1 MTKPLYSIRN
11 DSAFLNNRIKVKSF
25 KYSDDMHKFLNKQYD
40 NNWKIMTQPVKS
52 GVYFEQY
59 DSNSKAFNL
68 IDIKRVRV

>member
-1 MTKPLYSIRN
+1 MNKQIYSIRN
-11 DSAFLNNRIKVKSF
+11 DSAFLKNRIKVKSF

-59 DSNSKAFNL
+59 DSNSKSFNL
-68 IDIKRVRV
+68 IDVKNLIV

>member
-11 DSAFLNNRIKVKSF
+11 DSNNRITVKSF
-25 KYSDDMHKFLNKQYD
+25 KYSDDMYKFLTKQSD

-59 DSNSKAFNL
+59 DSNSKSFNL
-68 IDIKRVRV
+68 IDIKRLRV